1 MTKCDIAKDVAY
13 NISLPYQY
21 IRQVLSIKVTVNL
34 CDTENERTGI
44 KIEWRDVTDL
54 IYYIC

>member
-13 NISLPYQY
+13 NISLAYQY

-34 CDTENERTGI
+34 CDIENERTGI